1 MTRVFCI
8 FKVGALRYTFLWYVV
23 LFFFFKVEC
32 KCSAFYHLIFFWTGN
47 QIHCCLQEC
56 FSVYMCV
63 WSRRNQVLAYSKTQK
78 KNGHLHWP
86 MSILYC
92 PPMLLISESN
102 MRSVKFS
109 CILSRGK
116 KVLYSLYNYYENA
129 VANTNIL
136 HVY

>member
-78 KNGHLHWP
+78 KKMDICTDQWVYYTAHQCYLSQKVIWEVWNLVVFFQG
-86 MSILYC
+86 
-92 PPMLLISESN
+92 E
-102 MRSVKFS
+102 RKS
-109 CILSRGK
+109 CILCIITMK
-116 KVLYSLYNYYENA
+116 MQ
-129 VANTNIL
+129 
-136 HVY
+136 